1 MNVAAIF
8 GNILSEKTGLKVVP
22 CSGLIRLSIKQAG
35 KDPESVTFSDLK
47 SVFQN
52 ELRER
57 LNNVG
62 LDDVAGIIKYMVTEL
77 IKNQSLFTMS
87 AR

>member
-1 MNVAAIF
+1 MNVATFF
-8 GNILSEKTGLKVVP
+8 GNVLSEKTGLKVVP
-22 CSGLIRLSIKQAG
+22 CAGLIRLSIKKAE
-35 KDPESVTFSDLK
+35 KTPENVSFSDLK
-47 SVFQN
+47 SIFQK

-57 LNNVG
+57 LEG
-62 LDDVAGIIKYMVTEL
+62 IGIDDVQGIIKHMVTEL